1 VTFELLSNDL
11 ASFHDDRAAWLA
23 EGGEYLV
30 SFGASSRDI
39 RSAASFI
46 LEKEVVVADNLIDL
60 SPDTNSERLPSS
72 MRP

>member
-1 VTFELLSNDL
+1 MTLPLSMMIEH
-11 ASFHDDRAAWLA
+11 ARHA

-30 SFGASSRDI
+30 SVGGSSRDI

-46 LEKEVVVADNLIDL
+46 LEKEVVVADNLVDL